1 MGGPDLESVLR
12 PFRPGEIAEIKSAPE
27 ILATLDAEGKLDG
40 LPFMPEMLEYCGQT
54 VTVYKRADRTCD
66 AILSDGQRRMQD
78 AVFLTDL
85 RCNGG
90 AHGGCQA
97 GCLIFWKEAWLRR
110 PSEQP
115 YVGGVS
121 GTPEEKFESA
131 GLLAAARPVTDSD
144 PTAERFM
151 CQATEI
157 VRATAP
163 LPWWEPTQYIREV
176 ATGNAGFFEM
186 FVALLKWLLVM
197 VQKKLMGGS
206 TVPLLRGK
214 LSKTPRE
221 LLDLR
226 PGELVRVKTKEEIA
240 ETLDRRNRNRGLTF
254 DSEMLRYCGGEFR
267 VLRRVSR
274 MINEGTGELFEL
286 PGECIV
292 LDTVT
297 CTAEYHRLCRR
308 SHFPYWRE
316 IWLTRVTQPVEIMS
330 SAQSR
335 AQ

>member
-1 MGGPDLESVLR
+1 MAGPDMGSGPR
-12 PFRPGEIAEIKSAPE
+12 PFRPGEIAEIKSEPE

-40 LPFMPEMLEYCGQT
+40 LPFMPEMLKFCGQT

-78 AVFLTDL
+78 AVFLADL
-85 RCNGG
+85 RCDGG

-110 PSEQP
+110 PSEQNN
-115 YVGGVS
+115 VS
-121 GTPEEKFESA
+121 GSSGTSGEQFDPASLF
-131 GLLAAARPVTDSD
+131 AAARHVTDSD
-144 PTAERFM
+144 PAAERFM

-157 VRATAP
+157 VRATTP
-163 LPWWEPTQYIREV
+163 LPWWEPSQYVREV
-176 ATGNAGFFEM
+176 ATGNAGVIEM

-240 ETLDRRNRNRGLTF
+240 QTLG
-254 DSEMLRYCGGEFR
+254 
-267 VLRRVSR
+267 
-274 MINEGTGELFEL
+274 
-286 PGECIV
+286 PPKPQPW
-292 LDTVT
+292 
-297 CTAEYHRLCRR
+297 
-308 SHFPYWRE
+308 SH
-316 IWLTRVTQPVEIMS
+316 L
-330 SAQSR
+330 
-335 AQ
+335 